1 MFPRM
6 IEVVVGIVAAGVV
19 PNPLVVGVDV
29 RRLRVPALIRVR
41 GMFRSG
47 MRCASDRSRA
57 VRGNMSTAQI
67 GRAHV

>member
-57 VRGNMSTAQI
+57 VRGNMSTAH
-67 GRAHV
+67 AV